1 MENKNIDDNFIEKKC
16 NFREMDSVKD
26 YILNCV
32 KIAEVAIAKNCL
44 QELEHIIFDVFDSFI
59 VKHDISEKIVSAILL
74 DIKKLNISFNIED
87 ICLDNIWL
95 FQNDG
100 HCSDISPDNILS
112 SLTVLLKE
120 LLAVGLVSMEIARER
135 LESNLLVLVSAIL
148 SHANFTKKVIRIN
161 TSLLYKQTK
170 FNLIR
175 EENEGY
181 SKLIVEINSFLES
194 DILNKD
200 KDMIS
205 LGIKQ
210 IFDNIIS
217 LIGFFDLDSNKVLDI
232 LLTIASQNLVHHW
245 KIFIELFSI
254 SSWWGFAKSY
264 FNLKDITS
272 FEKRKKLD
280 DILEKGFQT
289 LFDDIHCCSGSK
301 VASQLLGFKL
311 KNYNSENIQE
321 NPESLFMLIA
331 LLVKYEL
338 VNIGDILPY
347 LSPDDNVIRM
357 EWKSFNN
364 NLEEKAYRVRGNA
377 LSMAG
382 ALTDDSIL
390 KDKIDKEN
398 SSKMESSDLYS
409 SGSHNF
415 YNQKV
420 LFLKALLSVGALPQA
435 IYMFSEFPFLS
446 GPYPELADLLHK
458 IVHYMISDIYNKISP
473 LSGLSKNLRQSLSQE
488 KKRSLDIRFRDS
500 LVFTQLPRVKLTLD
514 PLPAHITNDLLKKF
528 FYDDD
533 AMNFIPVCE
542 TYDDFH
548 KMVIPLLRFSGL
560 RIYRDIKL
568 LCKICRIGRAQIKE
582 ECSSQEVKEIW
593 KYVLRGFLLPALSM
607 IQVNPGVVNEIY
619 DLIRFYSY
627 SERYAFYGEWN
638 NVIYKIYPELKVKV
652 VEVEKETKG
661 ILRRISKTNVRQ
673 FGRVL
678 AKVSHSNPCIVFSV
692 ALNQIESYDNL
703 VDVVV
708 DAARYITIFGYDVL
722 TFILLI
728 SLSNENKKRL
738 KDDGTSIAHWLQ
750 GLASFC
756 GRLFKRYSNMDPIT
770 VIFYIVNQLKISNT
784 FDLIVL
790 KELIAQMGG
799 ILPPTN
805 LSESQIQS
813 LAGGEYLKQIAMSLI
828 YDSKIISSKSSLRLL
843 KALVE
848 SNLAGPLLI
857 LIAQQRLVC
866 IYRLKDSNAP
876 LKLLANLLDECQNVL
891 VQYVEFLTT
900 NLDFSNFS
908 KLVPTI
914 PDMCLKYGIEPVV
927 AFYIARTKINE
938 EIKRYYANEDFKK
951 NKEKLIEE
959 KENYEK
965 KNYANIDNS
974 TDPTSDQIVANNDID
989 ISNISEDLEEGEE
1002 IEDNTKI
1009 LLQRRHNENLNI
1021 SNKSLS
1027 NSVLVSLVES
1037 ITEILPKTTW
1047 CYISPWFY
1055 VTFWQLQLYDIY
1067 VPINQY
1073 EIEMNKMKTV
1083 IHNIDQDRSDV
1094 NVGSLKKKREK
1105 DLIVQKIEKCQAE
1118 LSSQMSSYENTRKRI
1133 FLEKDIWF
1141 PLAPVSIESNGPG
1154 SVGPHRRIEVSNH
1167 LIQYCFLPRC
1177 LFSPNDSIYCAK
1189 FIRLIHSF
1197 GTPNFSTLTLYDRL
1211 FGDYL
1216 PSLLFICT
1224 QQEAENFGRFLE
1236 EILTDLSIWYKDEV
1250 VYNKEAKGIKNL
1262 PGFQKRWSFSSRDKP
1277 QEHINDEDMLQYE
1290 EFKRLMYKWHRKL
1303 NQVFKICLDS
1313 QEYMHVRNAIIVLE
1327 KISECFPVV
1336 AWMGR
1341 ALKDK
1346 VSLIIEQ
1353 EKREDLKVRV
1363 LGYRAKL
1370 IKGESKW
1377 VSINQFQKIDNFSGQ
1392 NNLFNDTWTQGS
1404 ASSISLTIPSE
1415 NNYLISSG
1423 SFTRYNQNS
1432 KKCVDNNFKDFDSK
1446 SSVSFDKSFDKSKQ
1460 YNRSYEDQDLI
1471 MNVKNNNEIKDD
1483 FVINAS
1489 VNKIRIES
1497 TIESDCVNNGSSKRD
1512 DLDTK
1517 IPNISQLNRDE
1528 QINRN
1533 ISIDKSENVEVHQ
1546 IDDKMLLNYNVS
1558 TQSKSLNSNLKIH
1571 EILNNDDS
1579 NFNSDLT
1586 LCNIQ
1591 DSSVKNTFDMKK
1603 IRAMDPIE
1611 WLHSDDKVSEYKD
1624 TRNNPTQDLQKHCVL
1639 EKDLSSITETSFKN
1653 FEKTDIEEKLSIS
1666 SENLIQRKIVSDT
1679 ESMNSSMARTE
1690 HITRSYRKVP
1700 TESVDSA
1707 IYQNKIKA
1715 PQDKI
1720 DSLNVHSRRRQVM
1733 ITSELKEHTQSNNSS
1748 LFSKFKDIPKGPSLN
1763 RDKFSDSRTFSS
1775 REILHDE
1782 TSDPFN
1788 RKTSL
1793 IKTSEIGKSRDVSEQ
1808 WKSHDY
1814 EPSSMRRSRMRFD
1827 MEKPFVKR
1835 NTDESFR
1842 TYSSGLES
1850 DSRRESFLKESLK
1863 ETNLKSNREDRRAVT
1878 LINKDTYN
1886 REKDY
1891 VHEVGNSGHNREKI
1905 RDNDNF
1911 NERNRFFTNKDV
1923 NFMERNIGKARP
1935 LRESKDSFE
1944 YREHARE
1951 SAMFRKHSRVSSI
1964 RQLGNR
1970 EPNDTFKRRRTES

>member
-1 MENKNIDDNFIEKKC
+1 MENKNIDDKFIEKKS
-16 NFREMDSVKD
+16 NFRETDSVKD

-32 KIAEVAIAKNCL
+32 KIAEVAIANNCL
-44 QELEHIIFDVFDSFI
+44 QELEHIIFDIFDSFI
-59 VKHDISEKIVSAILL
+59 VKHNISEKIVSTILL
-74 DIKKLNISFNIED
+74 DIKKLNISFNMED

-100 HCSDISPDNILS
+100 HCSEISPDNILS

-148 SHANFTKKVIRIN
+148 SHVNFTKKVIRIN

-210 IFDNIIS
+210 IFNNITS

-232 LLTIASQNLVHHW
+232 LLTIASQNLIYHW

-254 SSWWGFAKSY
+254 SSWWGFAESY
-264 FNLKDITS
+264 YNLKDITS
-272 FEKRKKLD
+272 LEKRKKLD
-280 DILEKGFQT
+280 NILQKGIQT
-289 LFDDIHCCSGSK
+289 FFDDIHCHSGSK

-338 VNIGDILPY
+338 VDIGDILPY
-347 LSPDDNVIRM
+347 LSSNDNMIWT
-357 EWKSFNN
+357 EWKNFNS
-364 NLEEKAYRVRGNA
+364 NLEEKAYRARGNA

-382 ALTDDSIL
+382 ALTDDSIS
-390 KDKIDKEN
+390 KDKGDKEN
-398 SSKMESSDLYS
+398 SSKIESSEPYFS
-409 SGSHNF
+409 TSQNF

-435 IYMFSEFPFLS
+435 VYMFSEFPFLS

-458 IVHYMISDIYNKISP
+458 IVHHMISDIYNKISP
-473 LSGLSKNLRQSLSQE
+473 LSGLSKNLRQSLFQE
-488 KKRSLDIRFRDS
+488 KKRPLDMRFRDS
-500 LVFTQLPRVKLTLD
+500 LVFTHFPRVKLTLD
-514 PLPAHITNDLLKKF
+514 PLPVHITNDLLKKF
-528 FYDDD
+528 FYEDD
-533 AMNFIPVCE
+533 AMNLIPVCE

-548 KMVIPLLRFSGL
+548 KIVIPLLRFSSL

-582 ECSSQEVKEIW
+582 ECSSQKVKEAW
-593 KYVLRGFLLPALSM
+593 KNVLRGFLLPALSM

-805 LSESQIQS
+805 LSESQLQS

-828 YDSKIISSKSSLRLL
+828 YDSKIISSKSSSRLL
-843 KALVE
+843 RALVE

-951 NKEKLIEE
+951 NKERLIEE

-965 KNYANIDNS
+965 KNYANIENS
-974 TDPTSDQIVANNDID
+974 INPPPNQIVTNNDTN

-1009 LLQRRHNENLNI
+1009 LLQSRHNENLNI

-1027 NSVLVSLVES
+1027 NSVLVSLAES

-1094 NVGSLKKKREK
+1094 NGSLKKKKEK

-1118 LSSQMSSYENTRKRI
+1118 LSFQMSSYENTRKRI
-1133 FLEKDIWF
+1133 FLEKDTWF
-1141 PLAPVSIESNGPG
+1141 PFASVSIESNGPG
-1154 SVGPHRRIEVSNH
+1154 SLGSHRRIEVSNH

-1236 EILTDLSIWYKDEV
+1236 EILTDLSIWYKDEI

-1262 PGFQKRWSFSSRDKP
+1262 PGFQKRWSFSFRDKP

-1313 QEYMHVRNAIIVLE
+1313 QEYMHIRNAIIVLE
-1327 KISECFPVV
+1327 KISQCFPVV

-1346 VSLIIEQ
+1346 VSFIIEQ
-1353 EKREDLKVRV
+1353 EKREDLKVRA

-1377 VSINQFQKIDNFSGQ
+1377 MSINQFQKIDNFSGQ
-1392 NNLFNDTWTQGS
+1392 NNLFNDSWTQVS
-1404 ASSISLTIPSE
+1404 TSSTSLTTPSE
-1415 NNYLISSG
+1415 NNYLINSD
-1423 SFTRYNQNS
+1423 SFAKYNQNS
-1432 KKCVDNNFKDFDSK
+1432 KKSVDNNFKDFDSK
-1446 SSVSFDKSFDKSKQ
+1446 NSVLSDKSSDKSKQ
-1460 YNRSYEDQDLI
+1460 YNRLYEDQDLI
-1471 MNVKNNNEIKDD
+1471 MNVKSNNEIKGDS
-1483 FVINAS
+1483 VINAS
-1489 VNKIRIES
+1489 VNKLRIES
-1497 TIESDCVNNGSSKRD
+1497 IIDSGYINNGSLKKD
-1512 DLDTK
+1512 DFDTK
-1517 IPNISQLNRDE
+1517 ISNISQFNRDE
-1528 QINRN
+1528 QIKKN
-1533 ISIDKSENVEVHQ
+1533 ISIDKTENVEVHQ

-1558 TQSKSLNSNLKIH
+1558 AQSKTLNSNLKIH

-1579 NFNSDLT
+1579 NFDSEDL
-1586 LCNIQ
+1586 
-1591 DSSVKNTFDMKK
+1591 SVKNSFETKK
-1603 IRAMDPIE
+1603 IKAIEPIE
-1611 WLHSDDKVSEYKD
+1611 WLHSDDKISEYKD
-1624 TRNNPTQDLQKHCVL
+1624 IRNNVTPDFQKHSIL
-1639 EKDLSSITETSFKN
+1639 EKDLSSITETSLKKI
-1653 FEKTDIEEKLSIS
+1653 EKTDIEEKLSLS
-1666 SENLIQRKIVSDT
+1666 SENLIQRIIANDA
-1679 ESMNSSMARTE
+1679 ESTNLSMTKTE
-1690 HITRSYRKVP
+1690 HATRTYRKVP
-1700 TESVDSA
+1700 TESTDSV

-1715 PQDKI
+1715 SQDKI
-1720 DSLNVHSRRRQVM
+1720 DSLTVHSRRRQVM
-1733 ITSELKEHTQSNNSS
+1733 ITNELKEQSQSNNSL
-1748 LFSKFKDIPKGPSLN
+1748 LFSKFKDIPKGPSLS
-1763 RDKFSDSRTFSS
+1763 RDKFSDSKTFSS

-1788 RKTSL
+1788 RKISP
-1793 IKTSEIGKSRDVSEQ
+1793 IKTSEMGKSRDVSEQ
-1808 WKSHDY
+1808 RKSYDY

-1827 MEKPFVKR
+1827 MEKPFIKR
-1835 NTDESFR
+1835 NVDESFR

-1863 ETNLKSNREDRRAVT
+1863 ETNLKSNREDRRIVT
-1878 LINKDTYN
+1878 LINKDVYN

-1891 VHEVGNSGHNREKI
+1891 VHEVGNSGYNREKI

-1923 NFMERNIGKARP
+1923 NFMERNIGKTRS
-1935 LRESKDSFE
+1935 LRESKDNFE
-1944 YREHARE
+1944 YREHTRE

-1964 RQLGNR
+1964 RQIGNR
-1970 EPNDTFKRRRTES
+1970 ELNDTFKRRRTES